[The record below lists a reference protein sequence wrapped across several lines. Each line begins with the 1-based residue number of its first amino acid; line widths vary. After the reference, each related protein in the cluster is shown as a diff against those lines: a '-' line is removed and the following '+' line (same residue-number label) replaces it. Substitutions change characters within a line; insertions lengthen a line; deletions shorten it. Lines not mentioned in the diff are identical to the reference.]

1 MPGSTRILRAAA
13 RHADSTPVTAATLL
27 RDEEDTGDSTTS
39 REDGSARRASWLRRT
54 AVAAAFLAL
63 FGIYFSSPVW
73 SRSDPL
79 WVPYTAQR
87 LLDHQDLDLSARG
100 FRVGD
105 DYALV
110 EQDGQVVSYFPWTTA
125 ALTTPLVVLHRMI
138 EPFGI
143 VTPLEVQL
151 QDHDVGQF
159 QRFAGGLFAAAAAMV
174 LALLTRRLLRLADRR
189 GEDGDGDV
197 EVDSDPIIADRW
209 WFVPLCTF
217 VFGLGTSLWSTA
229 SRGLWQHGPGILV
242 LGGAWLAA
250 LHDPSPVDA
259 GNDSAL
265 RRFPVI
271 TSGVLAGLAFGVRP
285 TNVVPVIAL
294 GAFLAWRRRETLMT
308 WVISLLGVVVAVIG
322 ANVVLLGSPLPSYFS
337 ADRAGF
343 HPEYVRAVI
352 DDVLSPSRGL
362 VVFSPWLVLAVLT
375 LLPARRRMLG
385 GDVVAFAWTA
395 LAGCVGSLLVA
406 ASYGEHW
413 WAGHSYGP
421 RFLSET
427 VVVLGPL
434 ALLAVFG
441 PRPATTAARR
451 LSTVVAPILIV
462 VSMLMH
468 APGALTEVTECWSR
482 SPVDVD
488 TSPARV
494 EDWSDPQFVA
504 GWVTLV
510 SDGPAAPI
518 SVCQARR
525 S

>member
-1 MPGSTRILRAAA
+1 
-13 RHADSTPVTAATLL
+13 VTAATLL
-27 RDEEDTGDSTTS
+27 RDEEDTGDPTTS

-110 EQDGQVVSYFPWTTA
+110 EQDGQVVSYFPWMTA
-125 ALTTPLVVLHRMI
+125 ALTTPLVLLHRMI
-138 EPFGI
+138 EPLG
-143 VTPLEVQL
+143 VLTPIDVQL
-151 QDHDVGQF
+151 DELDVGQF
-159 QRFAGGLFAAAAAMV
+159 QRFAGGLFAATAATV
-174 LALLTRRLLRLADRR
+174 LALLARRLLRMADRP
-189 GEDGDGDV
+189 GEDGDPDRV
-197 EVDSDPIIADRW
+197 VQRVAERW

-217 VFGLGTSLWSTA
+217 VIGLGTSLWSTA

-250 LHDPSPVDA
+250 LHDPSSVDA
-259 GNDSAL
+259 DNGSAL

-271 TSGVLAGLAFGVRP
+271 ASGVLAGLAFGIRP

-308 WVISLLGVVVAVIG
+308 WVISVLGVVVAVIG
-322 ANVVLLGSPLPSYFS
+322 ANVVLLDSPLPSYFS

-375 LLPARRRMLG
+375 VWPTRRRLLSA
-385 GDVVAFAWTA
+385 DTLAFAWTG

-462 VSMLMH
+462 GSMLMH

-510 SDGPAAPI
+510 SDGPDAPI
-518 SVCQARR
+518 GVCQARR